1 LQAFGRHKDKFCV
14 KFIRFV
20 STNIFTYQTA
30 QSYYLTMPQLSKQI
44 VDSDTQYT
52 FDLPVKVLQFG
63 TGVLLRGLCDYL
75 IDQANKQHVF
85 NGRIVVVKSTAG
97 SAADFAAQDGL
108 YTVCVRGVDGNG
120 ATIDEA
126 TTVGAISRVVSAQ
139 DNWQSILQ
147 IARNPHLEVIISN
160 TTEVGIQYVEENI
173 FQSPPQSFPAKLTAF
188 LYERFRT
195 YGGKKDK
202 GVVVVPTEL
211 ITDNGLKLRECV
223 EKHSAYNEL
232 GKLFNKWLKYHVKF
246 CNSLVD
252 RIVPGKPD
260 AVTHA
265 ALEAK
270 LGYEDSLL
278 TVAEPYY
285 LWAIEGDDRVK
296 KMLSFEQ
303 LFDNVIV
310 DEDISYYRERK
321 LRILNGSHSTAAPLG
336 YLSGFDITF
345 QCMQDPAMSK
355 YYENVIYQ
363 EVVPT
368 LPFEEQ
374 AEELKT
380 FAGDILNRYRNPFI
394 QQKLIG
400 ITLQQTSK
408 MNARNVMT
416 IQRYYKQFGTVPKHF
431 ALGFAAYL
439 LFMKAVKQEG
449 SQYFGQRGED
459 FYLINDDQAAYFYQK
474 WQGITAETAAGLVQ
488 SILSNTQIWD
498 TNLTKLSGFAEAVTD
513 YLVEMMN
520 SGVKA
525 TLEKAIL

>member
-1 LQAFGRHKDKFCV
+1 
-14 KFIRFV
+14 
-20 STNIFTYQTA
+20 
-30 QSYYLTMPQLSKQI
+30 MPQLSKQ
-44 VDSDTQYT
+44 VADTDIQYS

-75 IDQANKQHVF
+75 IDAANKQQVF

-97 SAADFAAQDGL
+97 SSDEFASQDGL
-108 YTVCVRGVDGNG
+108 YTVCVRGVDSNG
-120 ATIDEA
+120 QTIDEA
-126 TTVGAISRVVSAQ
+126 TTVAAISRVVSAQ

-173 FQSPPQSFPAKLTAF
+173 FQHPPQSFPAKLTAF

-202 GVVVVPTEL
+202 GLVVVPTEL

-223 EKHSAYNEL
+223 EKLSAYNEL
-232 GKLFNKWLKYHVKF
+232 GKLFNKWLKFHVKF

-260 AVTHA
+260 AATHA

-270 LGYEDSLL
+270 IGYEDSLL

-296 KMLSFEQ
+296 KVLSFEQ

-321 LRILNGSHSTAAPLG
+321 LRILNGSYSAAAPLG

-345 QCMQDPAMSK
+345 QCMNDPAMSK
-355 YYENVIYQ
+355 FYEDVIYQ

-368 LPFEEQ
+368 LPFEDQKE
-374 AEELKT
+374 ALKV

-408 MNARNVMT
+408 MNARNVAT
-416 IQRYYKQFGTVPKHF
+416 IRRYYKQFGTPPKHF
-431 ALGFAAYL
+431 SLAFAAYL
-439 LFMKAVKQEG
+439 LFMKAVKEED
-449 SQYFGQRGED
+449 SKFFGQRGTD
-459 FYLINDDQAAYFYQK
+459 FYFINDEQAGYFYEK
-474 WQGITAETAAGLVQ
+474 WQGIDTENVAKFVQ
-488 SILSNTQIWD
+488 DILSNTEIWD
-498 TNLTKLSGFAEAVTD
+498 IDLTQLVGFAAAITA

-520 SGVKA
+520 NGVKA

>member
-1 LQAFGRHKDKFCV
+1 
-14 KFIRFV
+14 
-20 STNIFTYQTA
+20 
-30 QSYYLTMPQLSKQI
+30 MPQLSQQI
-44 VDSDTQYT
+44 VDSETQYT
-52 FDLPVKVLQFG
+52 FDLPVKVIQFG

-75 IDQANKQHVF
+75 IDKANKQHIF

-97 SAADFAAQDGL
+97 SSDEFAAQDGL
-108 YTVCVRGVDGNG
+108 YTVCVRGVDNSGQ
-120 ATIDEA
+120 TIDEA
-126 TTVGAISRVVSAQ
+126 TTVSSISRVVSAQ
-139 DNWQSILQ
+139 DNWRGILQ

-160 TTEVGIQYVEENI
+160 TTEVRIQYVEENI
-173 FQSPPQSFPAKLTAF
+173 FQSPPQSFPGKLTAF

-223 EKHSAYNEL
+223 EKLSTFNEL

-260 AVTHA
+260 AVTQA

-296 KMLSFEQ
+296 KVLSFEQ

-321 LRILNGSHSTAAPLG
+321 LRILNGSHSAAAPLG

-345 QCMQDPAMSK
+345 QCMNDPAMSK
-355 YYENVIYQ
+355 YYETVVYEEI
-363 EVVPT
+363 VPT
-368 LPFEEQ
+368 LPFEDQ
-374 AEELKT
+374 KEELKS

-408 MNARNVMT
+408 MNARNVAT
-416 IQRYYKQFGTVPKHF
+416 IRRYYKEFNTVPKHF
-431 ALGFAAYL
+431 ALGFAAFL
-439 LFMKAVKQEG
+439 LFMKAVKQENDK
-449 SQYFGQRGED
+449 YFGQRGEE
-459 FYLINDDQAAYFYQK
+459 FYVINDEQAAYFHEK
-474 WQGITAETAAGLVQ
+474 WEGITAETVSTLVQ
-488 SILSNTQIWD
+488 QVLSD
-498 TNLTKLSGFAEAVTD
+498 TKLWEIDLTKLVGFAEAITG

-520 SGVKA
+520 NGVKA

>member
-1 LQAFGRHKDKFCV
+1 
-14 KFIRFV
+14 
-20 STNIFTYQTA
+20 
-30 QSYYLTMPQLSKQI
+30 MPQLSKQI

-108 YTVCVRGVDGNG
+108 YTVCVRGVDSNG

-260 AVTHA
+260 AATHA

-416 IQRYYKQFGTVPKHF
+416 IKRYYKELGTVPKHF

-449 SQYFGQRGED
+449 SQYFGQRGDD
-459 FYLINDDQAAYFYQK
+459 FYLINDDQAAYFYEK

-520 SGVKA
+520 TGVKA

>member
-1 LQAFGRHKDKFCV
+1 
-14 KFIRFV
+14 
-20 STNIFTYQTA
+20 
-30 QSYYLTMPQLSKQI
+30 MPQLSKQI

-108 YTVCVRGVDGNG
+108 YTVCVRGVDSNG

-139 DNWQSILQ
+139 DNWQGILQ

-260 AVTHA
+260 AATHA

-449 SQYFGQRGED
+449 SQYFGQRGEG
-459 FYLINDDQAAYFYQK
+459 FYLINDDQAAYFYEK

-488 SILSNTQIWD
+488 SILSNPQIWD
-498 TNLTKLSGFAEAVTD
+498 TNLTKLSGFAEAVSD

-520 SGVKA
+520 TGVKA

>member
-1 LQAFGRHKDKFCV
+1 
-14 KFIRFV
+14 
-20 STNIFTYQTA
+20 
-30 QSYYLTMPQLSKQI
+30 MPQLSKQV
-44 VDSDTQYT
+44 VDADIQYS

-75 IDQANKQHVF
+75 IDYANKQHVF

-97 SAADFAAQDGL
+97 SSDDFADQDGL
-108 YTVCVRGVDGNG
+108 YTVCVRGVDNNG
-120 ATIDEA
+120 QKIDDA
-126 TTVGAISRVVSAQ
+126 TTVAAIGRVISAQ
-139 DNWQSILQ
+139 DNWQSVLQ

-173 FQSPPQSFPAKLTAF
+173 FQSPPQSFPGKLTAF

-202 GVVVVPTEL
+202 GLVVVPTEL

-223 EKHSAYNEL
+223 EKVSAYNEL
-232 GKLFNKWLKYHVKF
+232 GKLFNKWLKFHVKF

-260 AVTHA
+260 AATHT

-296 KMLSFEQ
+296 KVLSFEQ
-303 LFDNVIV
+303 LFENVIV

-321 LRILNGSHSTAAPLG
+321 LRILNGSHSAAAPLG

-345 QCMQDPAMSK
+345 QCMNDPAMSK
-355 YYENVIYQ
+355 FYEDVIYK

-368 LPFEEQ
+368 LPFEDQKEQ
-374 AEELKT
+374 LKV

-408 MNARNVMT
+408 MNARNVAT
-416 IQRYYKQFGTVPKHF
+416 IRRYYKQFGTVPKHF
-431 ALGFAAYL
+431 ALAFAAYL
-439 LFMKAVKQEG
+439 LFMKAVKEEDG
-449 SQYFGQRGED
+449 KYFGQRGEG
-459 FYLINDDQAAYFYQK
+459 FYFINDDQASYFYEK
-474 WQGITAETAAGLVQ
+474 WQSISVENVATLVQ
-488 SILSNTQIWD
+488 DVLSNTNIWD
-498 TNLTKLSGFAEAVTD
+498 ADLTKLEGFAEAITG
-513 YLVEMMN
+513 YLIDMMN
-520 SGVKA
+520 NGVKS
-525 TLEKAIL
+525 TLEKTIL

>member
-1 LQAFGRHKDKFCV
+1 
-14 KFIRFV
+14 
-20 STNIFTYQTA
+20 
-30 QSYYLTMPQLSKQI
+30 MPQLSKQA
-44 VDSDTQYT
+44 VDADIQYS

-75 IDQANKQHVF
+75 IDDANKKHVF
-85 NGRIVVVKSTAG
+85 NGRIVVVKSTSG
-97 SAADFAAQDGL
+97 SSDDFAAQDGL
-108 YTVCVRGVDGNG
+108 YTVCVRGVDNSGQ
-120 ATIDEA
+120 TIDEA
-126 TTVGAISRVVSAQ
+126 TTVAAIGRVISAQ
-139 DNWQSILQ
+139 DSWQSVLQ

-202 GVVVVPTEL
+202 GLVVVPTEL

-223 EKHSAYNEL
+223 EKISAYNEL
-232 GKLFNKWLKYHVKF
+232 GKLFNKWLKFHVKF

-260 AVTHA
+260 AATHA

-285 LWAIEGDDRVK
+285 LWAIEGDERVK
-296 KMLSFEQ
+296 KVLSFEQ
-303 LFDNVIV
+303 LFENVIV

-321 LRILNGSHSTAAPLG
+321 LRILNGSHSAAAPLG

-345 QCMQDPAMSK
+345 QCMNDPAMSK
-355 YYENVIYQ
+355 FYEDVIYK

-374 AEELKT
+374 KEQLKV

-408 MNARNVMT
+408 MNA
-416 IQRYYKQFGTVPKHF
+416 
-431 ALGFAAYL
+431 
-439 LFMKAVKQEG
+439 
-449 SQYFGQRGED
+449 
-459 FYLINDDQAAYFYQK
+459 
-474 WQGITAETAAGLVQ
+474 
-488 SILSNTQIWD
+488 
-498 TNLTKLSGFAEAVTD
+498 
-513 YLVEMMN
+513 
-520 SGVKA
+520 
-525 TLEKAIL
+525 